1 MSTRN
6 NEPLSPPNSE
16 EDSIPAPLS
25 DLDTYDDT
33 PLSDLDTEDD
43 EVAINAKCACD
54 DVGRGGVMGDMI
66 IKRVSIVIVPH
77 VTIIVQLI
85 TW

>member
-1 MSTRN
+1 MQRDN
-6 NEPLSPPNSE
+6 VDADE
-16 EDSIPAPLS
+16 EDA
-25 DLDTYDDT
+25 
-33 PLSDLDTEDD
+33 DTEED
-43 EVAINAKCACD
+43 EVANNAKCACD

-85 TW
+85 AW